1 MLKTFIDRP
10 VLSTVI
16 SIIIVIL
23 GVLGLSQL
31 PITQYPDIAPP
42 TITVNATYPGASAET
57 ILESVIIPLEEQI
70 NGVEGMTYLTS
81 TATNSGT
88 ASITV
93 FFDQEVDQDIAAVNV
108 QNRVA
113 RANPLLP
120 QAVIQTGVT
129 VQKQQTS
136 ALMYISFY
144 STNEDYDD
152 TFIQN
157 YLKINVIPEMQRVNG
172 VGDVNVFGSKDYAM
186 RIWLQPEKLA
196 AYNLIPSDV
205 TAALR
210 EQSLEAAA
218 GSLGDNNGEAF
229 SYTIKYGGRFKT
241 EAQYSDIIIKALG
254 NGEYLR
260 LDDIAEIELGAQSY
274 LGGSITGGYPAVNM
288 GIFQVKGS
296 NARDIIIE
304 IEKKLEE
311 IKAALPSG
319 IEVFVPYNTNN
330 FLNASIEKVVS
341 TLAEAFLLVFLV
353 VFIFLQDFR
362 STLIPAIAVPVSIIG
377 TFFFLNLFG
386 YSINLLTL
394 FALVL
399 AIGIVVDD
407 AIVVVEAVHAK
418 IDEGESDPKKAT
430 VEAMHEISGAIISI
444 TLVMAAV
451 FIPVTFVQ
459 GPTGVFYEQFGITLI
474 VAIII
479 SAVNALTLSP
489 ALCALFLKGHDEK
502 EGKKKKNFMQRFFDA
517 FNSGFNATI
526 KKYGRSVH
534 FLYRNKWI
542 TVLILMLAVGGIWWS
557 SSEVKTGF
565 VPDEDRGIVFTN
577 IELPAGSSIDRTHEV
592 NLQLYEKLKQI
603 PGVKQASLIEGRSFL
618 GGAGSN
624 YGLGFIRLDEWEDR
638 DADSLSV
645 ESITAKMFG
654 VAAQIPEANIIF
666 FAPPSIPGF
675 GSAAGAEVN
684 LLDRSG
690 GSFEDLD
697 KTNQEFIGKL
707 SQRPEIK
714 FAQASFNTQYPQYE
728 IELNTPLA
736 KELGVPISS
745 IFSTLQGYIGSIFA
759 ADFARFGK
767 QYRVYVQALPED
779 RAEVDD
785 LNKLYVRTQS
795 GEMTPITQFV
805 SLKRVYGPQ
814 FVSRFNLFNSS
825 KITATSNPGYSSGDV
840 IGAVEEVSK
849 SLPSNYTTAYSG
861 LTREE
866 VNAGNQTTTIFLLS
880 LVFVYFLLAAQYES
894 YLIPFSVL
902 LSLPLGVFGA
912 YITTQFAGLQNN
924 IYFQIALIMLLGL
937 LAKNAILIVE
947 FALQRRRNG
956 ESIVEAAV
964 KGAEARLRPILMTS
978 FAFILGLMPL
988 VLASGVGAE
997 GNRSIGTGAVGGL
1010 LIGTILG
1017 VFVIPI
1023 LFIFFQWLQEKITG
1037 DPSSKKLQ
1045 ILKKFH
1051 HEHIKNHKIF
1061 SICNGPVV
1069 IRFLFFG

>member
-42 TITVNATYPGASAET
+42 TVTVSASYPGANAET
-57 ILESVIIPLEEQI
+57 ILESVIIPIEEQI

-81 TATNSGT
+81 TATNTGT
-88 ASITV
+88 ATITV
-93 FFDQEVDQDIAAVNV
+93 FFDQEVDPDIAAVNV

-120 QAVIQTGVT
+120 QAVLQTGVT
-129 VQKQQTS
+129 TQKQQTS
-136 ALMYISFY
+136 ALMYMSFY
-144 STNEDYDD
+144 SSNPDYNE

-157 YLKINVIPEMQRVNG
+157 YLKINVIPELQRVNG
-172 VGDVNVFGSKDYAM
+172 VGDVSVFGGKDYAM
-186 RIWLQPEKLA
+186 RIWLKPEKLA
-196 AYNLIPSDV
+196 AYQLIPSDV

-218 GSLGDNNGEAF
+218 GALGENSGEAF
-229 SYTIKYGGRFKT
+229 SYIIKYGGRFKT

-254 NGEYLR
+254 NGEFLR
-260 LDDIAEIELGAQSY
+260 LKDIADIELGAQSY
-274 LGGSITGGYPAVNM
+274 AGGSITAGNPAVNL
-288 GIFQVKGS
+288 GIFQTKGS
-296 NARDIIIE
+296 NARDIILEIEARLETVKQDLPKGIE
-304 IEKKLEE
+304 I
-311 IKAALPSG
+311 
-319 IEVFVPYNTNN
+319 FVPYNTNN
-330 FLNASIEKVVS
+330 FLNSSIEKVVM
-341 TLAEAFLLVFLV
+341 TLVEAFLLVFIV

-394 FALVL
+394 FALIL

-430 VEAMHEISGAIISI
+430 VEAMHEITGAIVSI

-502 EGKKKKNFMQRFFDA
+502 VNGKKKGYVQKFFD
-517 FNSGFNATI
+517 GFNRGFSATVN
-526 KKYGRSVH
+526 KYGKSVH
-534 FLYRNKWI
+534 FLYRHKWI
-542 TVLILMLAVGGIWWS
+542 TGGILALAVVGIWWS
-557 SSEVKTGF
+557 STVVKTGF
-565 VPDEDRGIVFTN
+565 VPDEDRGIIFLNV
-577 IELPAGSSIDRTHEV
+577 ELPAGSSIDRTHQV
-592 NLQLYEKLKQI
+592 NEELYHKLKQI
-603 PGVKQASLIEGRSFL
+603 PGVKEGSVVEGRSFL

-624 YGLGFIRLDEWEDR
+624 FGLGFIRLDDWEER
-638 DADSLSV
+638 TEDSLSI

-675 GSAAGAEVN
+675 SSSAGVEVN
-684 LLDRSG
+684 LLDRTG
-690 GSFEDLD
+690 GSFTDLD
-697 KTNQEFIGKL
+697 QVNQEFISKL
-707 SQRPEIK
+707 SARPEIQY
-714 FAQASFNTQYPQYE
+714 AQSSFNTAYPQYE
-728 IELNTPLA
+728 LELNAPLA

-759 ADFARFGK
+759 ADFSRFGK
-767 QYRVYVQALPED
+767 QYRVYVQSLPED
-779 RAEVDD
+779 RADKDD
-785 LNKLYVRTQS
+785 LDNLYVRTGS
-795 GEMTPITQFV
+795 GDMTPITEFV
-805 SLKRVYGPQ
+805 TLKRVYGPQ
-814 FVSRFNLFNSS
+814 SVTRFNLFNST
-825 KITATSNPGYSSGDV
+825 KITAATNPGFSSGDA
-840 IGAVEEVSK
+840 IKAVEEVAAT
-849 SLPSNYTTAYSG
+849 LPSNYTTAYSG

-902 LSLPLGVFGA
+902 LSLPLGIFGA
-912 YITTQFAGLQNN
+912 YITTQLAGLQNN

-956 ESIVEAAV
+956 ASILEAAIE
-964 KGAEARLRPILMTS
+964 GAEARLRPILMTS
-978 FAFILGLMPL
+978 FAFIFGLMPL
-988 VLASGVGAE
+988 VLANGVGAA

-1010 LIGTILG
+1010 LIGTIIG

-1023 LFIFFQWLQEKITG
+1023 LFILFQWLQEKISGEPQT
-1037 DPSSKKLQ
+1037 K
-1045 ILKKFH
+1045 
-1051 HEHIKNHKIF
+1051 
-1061 SICNGPVV
+1061 SIENSEEA
-1069 IRFLFFG
+1069 

>member
-1 MLKTFIDRP
+1 MLNKFIERP

-23 GVLGLSQL
+23 GVLGLYTL

-42 TITVNATYPGASAET
+42 TISVSASYPGASAET

-88 ASITV
+88 ASINV
-93 FFDQEVDQDIAAVNV
+93 FFDQNVNPDIAAVNV

-113 RANPLLP
+113 RANALLP
-120 QAVIQTGVT
+120 QAVIQSGVT
-129 VQKQQTS
+129 TQKQQTS
-136 ALMYISFY
+136 ALMYMSFY
-144 STNEDYDD
+144 SSNTDYDD

-157 YLKINVIPEMQRVNG
+157 YLKINVIPSLKRVNG

-196 AYNLIPSDV
+196 AYGLIPTDV
-205 TAALR
+205 TAVLR

-218 GSLGDNNGEAF
+218 GSLGENDGEAF
-229 SYTIKYGGRFKT
+229 SYTIKYAGRFKT
-241 EAQYSDIIIKALG
+241 EGQYSNIIVKALD
-254 NGEYLR
+254 NGRFLR
-260 LDDIAEIELGAQSY
+260 LNDIAEIELGAQSY
-274 LGGSITGGYPAVNM
+274 SGGSMTSGFPAVNL
-288 GIFQVKGS
+288 GVFQTKGS
-296 NARDIIIE
+296 NARDIILE
-304 IEKKLEE
+304 IETKLEDIKKDMPVGME
-311 IKAALPSG
+311 I
-319 IEVFVPYNTNN
+319 FVPYNTNN
-330 FLNASIEKVVS
+330 FLNASIEKVIT
-341 TLAEAFLLVFLV
+341 TLIEAFLLVFLV

-418 IDEGESDPKKAT
+418 LDEGAKDPKKAT
-430 VEAMHEISGAIISI
+430 INAMNEISGAIVSI

-479 SAVNALTLSP
+479 SAINALTLSP
-489 ALCALFLKGHDEK
+489 ALCALLLKPHKDEHEK
-502 EGKKKKNFMQRFFDA
+502 STSFVQRFFDA
-517 FNSGFNATI
+517 FNAGFKATT
-526 KKYGRSVH
+526 KKYGKAVH
-534 FLYRNKWI
+534 FLYRNKWV
-542 TVLILMLAVGGIWWS
+542 TVLILVLAVVGIWWS
-557 SSEVKTGF
+557 SSSLKTGF
-565 VPDEDRGIVFTN
+565 VPDEDRGIIFLNV
-577 IELPAGSSIDRTHEV
+577 ELPAGSSIDRTHEV
-592 NLQLYEKLKQI
+592 NKELYAKIMEI
-603 PGVKQASLIEGRSFL
+603 PGVLEGSVVEGRSFL
-618 GGAGSN
+618 GGSGSN
-624 YGLGFIRLDEWEDR
+624 YGLGFIRLNDWDER
-638 DADSLSV
+638 DADSLSI
-645 ESITAKMFG
+645 ESVTAKMFG
-654 VAAQIPEANIIF
+654 VAATIPEANIIF

-675 GSAAGAEVN
+675 GSSAGVEVN

-697 KTNQEFIGKL
+697 NTNQEFISKL
-707 SQRPEIK
+707 TERPEIQY
-714 FAQASFNTQYPQYE
+714 AQSSFNTKYPQYE
-728 IELNTPLA
+728 LELNVPRA
-736 KELGVPISS
+736 KELGVSVSS

-759 ADFARFGK
+759 SDFSRFGK

-779 RAEVDD
+779 RADVDNLD
-785 LNKLYVRTQS
+785 QIFVRTDA
-795 GEMTPITQFV
+795 GVMTPITEFIT
-805 SLKRVYGPQ
+805 LTRVYGPQ
-814 FVSRFNLFNSS
+814 SVTRFNLYNST
-825 KITATSNPGYSSGDV
+825 KITAATNPGFSSGDA
-840 IGAVEEVSK
+840 ITAVEEVAAT
-849 SLPSNYTTAYSG
+849 LPVKYTTAYSG

-880 LVFVYFLLAAQYES
+880 LLFVYFLLAAQYES

-902 LSLPLGVFGA
+902 LSIPLGVFGA
-912 YITTQFAGLQNN
+912 YFTTQIAGLQNN
-924 IYFQIALIMLLGL
+924 IYFQIALIMLIGL

-947 FALQRRRNG
+947 FALQRRREG
-956 ESIVEAAV
+956 VSILDSALQ
-964 KGAEARLRPILMTS
+964 GAESRLRPILMTS
-978 FAFILGLMPL
+978 FAFIFGLMPL

-1010 LIGTILG
+1010 LIGTVTG

-1023 LFIFFQWLQEKITG
+1023 LFIFFQWLQEKISGAPETNELETVQE
-1037 DPSSKKLQ
+1037 S
-1045 ILKKFH
+1045 
-1051 HEHIKNHKIF
+1051 
-1061 SICNGPVV
+1061 
-1069 IRFLFFG
+1069 

>member
-1 MLKTFIDRP
+1 MLKTFIERP

-23 GVLGLSQL
+23 GVLGLSAL

-42 TITVNATYPGASAET
+42 TISVSASYPGASAET

-88 ASITV
+88 ASINV
-93 FFDQEVDQDIAAVNV
+93 FFDQEVDPDIAAVNV

-113 RANPLLP
+113 RANSFLP

-129 VQKQQTS
+129 TQKQQTS
-136 ALMYISFY
+136 ALMYMSFY
-144 STNEDYDD
+144 SSNPDYDD

-157 YLKINVIPEMQRVNG
+157 YLKINVIPDLQRVNG
-172 VGDVNVFGSKDYAM
+172 VGDVSVFGSKDYAM

-196 AYNLIPSDV
+196 AYGLIPTDV
-205 TAALR
+205 TAVLK

-218 GSLGDNNGEAF
+218 GSLGENDGEAF
-229 SYTIKYGGRFKT
+229 SYAIKYAGRFKT
-241 EAQYSDIIIKALG
+241 EDQYSNIIIKALD
-254 NGEYLR
+254 NGRFLR
-260 LDDIAEIELGAQSY
+260 LNDIAEIELGAQSY
-274 LGGSITGGYPAVNM
+274 SGGSMTAGYPAVNL
-288 GIFQVKGS
+288 GIFQTKGS
-296 NARDIIIE
+296 NARDIILE
-304 IEKKLEE
+304 IETRLEE
-311 IKAALPSG
+311 IKKDIPDG
-319 IEVFVPYNTNN
+319 IEIFVPYNTNN
-330 FLNASIEKVVS
+330 FLNASIEKVVT
-341 TLAEAFLLVFLV
+341 TLVEAFLLVFLV

-418 IDEGESDPKKAT
+418 LDEGAKDPKKAT
-430 VEAMHEISGAIISI
+430 INAMQEISGAIISI

-459 GPTGVFYEQFGITLI
+459 GPTGVFYEQFGVTLI

-479 SAVNALTLSP
+479 SAINALTLSP
-489 ALCALFLKGHDEK
+489 ALCALLLKPHKDENEK
-502 EGKKKKNFMQRFFDA
+502 SKNFIQRFFDA
-517 FNSGFNATI
+517 FNAGFKATTQ
-526 KKYGRSVH
+526 KYGRAVH
-534 FLYRNKWI
+534 FLYKNKWV
-542 TVLILMLAVGGIWWS
+542 TVVILALAVLGIWWS
-557 SSEVKTGF
+557 SGSVKTGF
-565 VPDEDRGIVFTN
+565 VPDEDRGIIFVN
-577 IELPAGSSIDRTHEV
+577 VELPAGSSIDRTHQV
-592 NLQLYEKLKQI
+592 NQELYGKLKQI
-603 PGVKQASLIEGRSFL
+603 PGVLEGSVIEGRSFL

-624 YGLGFIRLDEWEDR
+624 YGLGFIRLKDWDER
-638 DADSLSV
+638 SADSLSI
-645 ESITAKMFG
+645 ESVTAKMFG
-654 VAAQIPEANIIF
+654 VAATIPDANIIF

-675 GSAAGAEVN
+675 GSSAGVEVN

-697 KTNQEFIGKL
+697 NTNQEFISKL
-707 SQRPEIK
+707 TERPEIQ
-714 FAQASFNTQYPQYE
+714 FAQSSFNTKYPQYE
-728 IELNTPLA
+728 LELNVPRA
-736 KELGVPISS
+736 KELGVSVSS

-759 ADFARFGK
+759 SDFSRFGK

-779 RAEVDD
+779 RADVSNLDQIF
-785 LNKLYVRTQS
+785 VRNDT
-795 GEMTPITQFV
+795 GGMTPITEFIT
-805 SLKRVYGPQ
+805 LTRVYGPQ
-814 FVSRFNLFNSS
+814 SVTRFNLYNST
-825 KITATSNPGYSSGDV
+825 KITAATNPGYSSGDA
-840 IGAVEEVSK
+840 IAAVEEVAAT
-849 SLPSNYTTAYSG
+849 LPVNYTTAYSG

-880 LVFVYFLLAAQYES
+880 LLFVYFLLAAQYES

-912 YITTQFAGLQNN
+912 YFTTQVAGLQNN
-924 IYFQIALIMLLGL
+924 IYFQIALIMLVGL

-947 FALQRRRNG
+947 FALQRRREG
-956 ESIVEAAV
+956 KSILDSALQ
-964 KGAEARLRPILMTS
+964 GAESRLRPILMTS
-978 FAFILGLMPL
+978 FAFIFGLMPL
-988 VLASGVGAE
+988 VLASGVGAA

-1010 LIGTILG
+1010 LIGTVTG

-1023 LFIFFQWLQEKITG
+1023 LFIFFQWLQEKISGT
-1037 DPSSKKLQ
+1037 PETKELETS
-1045 ILKKFH
+1045 
-1051 HEHIKNHKIF
+1051 EEA
-1061 SICNGPVV
+1061 
-1069 IRFLFFG
+1069 